1 MTSAIEVDVLRVFTS
16 EDGTGGNPLGVVLDG
31 PAVAV
36 PERQAL
42 AAELGFS
49 ETVFVDPGD
58 RVAIYTPEVELP
70 FAGHPLVGAAWL
82 ILRERPDLR
91 ELHPPAGRVS
101 VRRAGDEVFV
111 TGRAEWAPQY
121 VQLAYGSPED
131 VDALPAAP
139 PGHDLVTAWAWIDEP
154 RGVVRARVFPVG
166 IGIPEDEA
174 TGANAVIMAA
184 TLGRPLTIQQGVGSR
199 ISAVPLADGSV
210 EIGGL
215 VTHVARRSTPA
226 RAEAA

>member
-1 MTSAIEVDVLRVFTS
+1 MSTAIDVDVLRVFTS

-31 PAVAV
+31 PSV
-36 PERQAL
+36 PAAERQAL
-42 AAELGFS
+42 AARLAFS

-58 RVAIYTPEVELP
+58 RVSIYTPEVELP

-82 ILRERPDLR
+82 IARERPDVR
-91 ELHPPAGRVS
+91 ELHPPAGAVR
-101 VRRAGDEVFV
+101 VRRSGPEVFV
-111 TGRAEWAPQY
+111 TGRPEWAPQY
-121 VQLAYGSPED
+121 VQLEHASPAAVE
-131 VDALPAAP
+131 ALAGAP
-139 PGHDLVTAWAWIDEP
+139 PGYELVTAWAWVDEP

-184 TLGRPLTIQQGVGSR
+184 TLGRSLTILQGKGSR
-199 ISAVPLADGSV
+199 ISAAPLEDGCV

-215 VTHVARRSTPA
+215 VTHVEHRTRRG
-226 RAEAA
+226 RFG